1 MATNRYLAPRIRIPD
16 ILERGRAYNA
26 ELPIYR
32 NGALVA
38 PDSGTFRL
46 VDANGADIVAESSV
60 TITADIATYAILA
73 GDLPSTLDFSDS
85 YMMFWKLTIAGE
97 VHEFKRP
104 CALARSA
111 IYPVVSDLDLE
122 AEYSSID
129 NLLKSP
135 ATTFQDKIDEAWVR
149 VIQRVRDQGNLEYLI
164 MSPESLRS
172 CHLNLTL
179 YLIFKDASSTGMGL
193 DNTYMDHA
201 REHRSM
207 YENDFKRLQFKYD
220 INEDGKVDKNK
231 RAGYPVIFT
240 NKPPRFGI
248 NRRYGRRRF

>member
-16 ILERGRAYNA
+16 VLERGRAYNA
-26 ELPIYR
+26 ELPVYR
-32 NGALVA
+32 NGVLVA
-38 PDSGTFRL
+38 PTAGTFRL
-46 VDANGADIVAESSV
+46 VDENGADIIAESAV
-60 TITADIATYAILA
+60 GIDADIASYAISA
-73 GDLPSTLDFSDS
+73 SDLPSTLNFSDS
-85 YMMFWKLTIAGE
+85 FMMYWKLTIDGE
-97 VHEFKRP
+97 EHEFKRP

-111 IYPVVSDLDLE
+111 LYPVVSDLDLE

-135 ATTFQDKIDEAWVR
+135 STTFQDKIDEAWVR
-149 VIQRVRDQGNLEYLI
+149 VMQRVRDQGNLEYLI

-193 DNTYMDHA
+193 DNTYMEHA
-201 REHRSM
+201 REHRSLF
-207 YENDFKRLQFKYD
+207 EGDFKRLQFKYD

-231 RAGYPVIFT
+231 RAAYPVIFT
-240 NKPPRFGI
+240 NKPPRFGV

>member
-1 MATNRYLAPRIRIPD
+1 MQ
-16 ILERGRAYNA
+16 
-26 ELPIYR
+26 
-32 NGALVA
+32 
-38 PDSGTFRL
+38 
-46 VDANGADIVAESSV
+46 
-60 TITADIATYAILA
+60 
-73 GDLPSTLDFSDS
+73 
-85 YMMFWKLTIAGE
+85 FWQLTIAGE

-179 YLIFKDASSTGMGL
+179 FFFYILSNYFKHFYPVFQLYLAFT
-193 DNTYMDHA
+193 T
-201 REHRSM
+201 
-207 YENDFKRLQFKYD
+207 FKR
-220 INEDGKVDKNK
+220 
-231 RAGYPVIFT
+231 PM
-240 NKPPRFGI
+240 
-248 NRRYGRRRF
+248 